1 MQAINGIQ
9 NAMINTNAGAQGG
22 MVVDAACAHRT
33 YFREEHPVSMRPN
46 SGVFRSL
53 SKPGSAI
60 DLKPRL
66 QLETTGLGSGDDP
79 QTTRSGRTWR
89 LDNRHLPEA
98 AWAMLVL
105 NRSLCG

>member
-22 MVVDAACAHRT
+22 MVVDAASAHRT
-33 YFREEHPVSMRPN
+33 YLREERPVSMRPHF
-46 SGVFRSL
+46 GVFGSQ
-53 SKPGSAI
+53 SKTAGTVDSKQRTTPDA
-60 DLKPRL
+60 
-66 QLETTGLGSGDDP
+66 TGLGCGDDP
-79 QTTRSGRTWR
+79 QTTRSGSSWR

-105 NRSLCG
+105 NRTLCG